1 MVLQYMFLSLYD
13 GVTNVL
19 CVSLLSPDRYQQDS
33 LIPSQT
39 DLSISLSTL
48 ATAVVMRCGDV
59 VLTSRKN
66 AWKKIFIFPLRYYT
80 NCVST
85 VLKVLI
91 LHNAESV
98 YFFYSNPVISVFQK
112 TLVTLVKLKGK

>member
-19 CVSLLSPDRYQQDS
+19 CVSLLSHDRYQQDS

-66 AWKKIFIFPLRYYT
+66 A
-80 NCVST
+80 
-85 VLKVLI
+85 
-91 LHNAESV
+91 
-98 YFFYSNPVISVFQK
+98 
-112 TLVTLVKLKGK
+112 